1 MFPFKAAS
9 FHFYCALLS
18 TQTTRVVL
26 VVNMEYRLTGWTRVR
41 WGLITRVKL
50 RSTSHRRVSR
60 HVFMSQAFMIGSVVK
75 YWMFFTSVA
84 LLTCWKLA
92 MNTSYV
98 AENFD
103 FWKRNLKLRFWLV
116 LSDDPTAITLEPGLP
131 GGFLQLL
138 KSCRLKYWHCKGF
151 NHNRETF
158 LKESTAC
165 RLKHLSELV
174 VYLAYPITC
183 YFFFKLNSVYTHKPK

>member
-1 MFPFKAAS
+1 
-9 FHFYCALLS
+9 
-18 TQTTRVVL
+18 
-26 VVNMEYRLTGWTRVR
+26 
-41 WGLITRVKL
+41 
-50 RSTSHRRVSR
+50 
-60 HVFMSQAFMIGSVVK
+60 MSQAFMIGSVVK
-75 YWMFFTSVA
+75 YWIFFTSVA

-174 VYLAYPITC
+174 VFRVNIVLLIT
-183 YFFFKLNSVYTHKPK
+183 FPGVSDHKFSLSHNMLLFFKLNSVYTHKPK